1 MGRPKIYEEPR
12 VATAIRL
19 PTSLRDELQAV
30 AAERDVSVNLLVT
43 RAVLDYLGRLPSLSD
58 APRRP
63 RRGGR
68 RAGVEA
74 AP

>member
-1 MGRPKIYEEPR
+1 MGRPRIYEEPR

-43 RAVLDYLGRLPSLSD
+43 RAVLDYLERLPSLSN
-58 APRRP
+58 APR
-63 RRGGR
+63 GR
-68 RAGVEA
+68 RRVARRARVRA
-74 AP
+74 AS